1 VCKYIHIN
9 IYTYAYIYLCAGVRI
24 HQAIG
29 KQAAIRLRLPQ
40 PIGLR
45 ASVAGSE
52 ERMKGSGKEGL
63 VTEADVEAAV
73 INAEKK
79 WEKALEVRRQAD
91 ELSSQVLC
99 HD

>member
-1 VCKYIHIN
+1 M
-9 IYTYAYIYLCAGVRI
+9 RI

-29 KQAAIRLRLPQ
+29 KQAVIRLRLTQ
-40 PIGLR
+40 QIRLK
-45 ASVAGSE
+45 ACS
-52 ERMKGSGKEGL
+52 ERMKGSGKGGL

-79 WEKALEVRRQAD
+79 WGKALEVRRQAD